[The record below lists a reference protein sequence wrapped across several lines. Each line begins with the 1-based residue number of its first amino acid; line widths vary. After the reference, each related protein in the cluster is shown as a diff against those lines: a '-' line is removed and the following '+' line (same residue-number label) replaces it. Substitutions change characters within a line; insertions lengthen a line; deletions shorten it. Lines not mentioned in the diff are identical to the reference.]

1 MRITKNMPLLFIFKS
16 IVSLYILIIFL
27 SHTVIALET
36 MDTDEITPG
45 MKGYGRTVFSG
56 NQIET
61 FDVES
66 GRARGKMIIEGNIA
80 SNIQYNNLQKS
91 ILL

>member
-45 MKGYGRTVFSG
+45 MKGYGKTVFSG

-61 FDVES
+61 FDVEILE
-66 GRARGKMIIEGNIA
+66 K
-80 SNIQYNNLQKS
+80 LKS
-91 ILL
+91 VI